1 MILVDTSVWVDH
13 FRRSNSELYGL
24 LEQTQVVI
32 HPWIIGEL
40 ACGNLKN
47 RKEILSLL
55 RHLPTIEAVDDLEVL
70 HLIEV
75 KKIMGKGIG
84 WVDAHLLAAS
94 LISGFPLWTMDKNLR
109 SLASSFGTLY

>member
-1 MILVDTSVWVDH
+1 MILVDTSIWIDH
-13 FRRSNSELYGL
+13 FRHSNSKLYGL
-24 LEQTQVVI
+24 LEQTQVAI

-55 RHLPTIEAVDDLEVL
+55 GHLQVVEVVDDSEVF

-84 WVDAHLLAAS
+84 WVDAHLIAAS
-94 LISGFPLWTMDKNLR
+94 LISGFPLWTLDKNLR
-109 SLASSFGTLY
+109 SLASSFETLY

>member
-1 MILVDTSVWVDH
+1 
-13 FRRSNSELYGL
+13 
-24 LEQTQVVI
+24 
-32 HPWIIGEL
+32 
-40 ACGNLKN
+40 
-47 RKEILSLL
+47 
-55 RHLPTIEAVDDLEVL
+55 VL

>member
-1 MILVDTSVWVDH
+1 
-13 FRRSNSELYGL
+13 
-24 LEQTQVVI
+24 
-32 HPWIIGEL
+32 
-40 ACGNLKN
+40 
-47 RKEILSLL
+47 
-55 RHLPTIEAVDDLEVL
+55 VL

-109 SLASSFGTLY
+109 ALASSFGTLY